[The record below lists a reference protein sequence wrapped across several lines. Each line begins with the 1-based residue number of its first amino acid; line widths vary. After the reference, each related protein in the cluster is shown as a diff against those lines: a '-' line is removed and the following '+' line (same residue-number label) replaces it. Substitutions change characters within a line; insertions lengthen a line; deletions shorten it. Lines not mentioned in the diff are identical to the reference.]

1 MALQT
6 HLLVAILAQAIA
18 AQAIAAQ
25 TFCYHSGST
34 PMAASSTASPLPLGC
49 IGAPSW
55 PMWRMFTPQ
64 HRSPTVHF
72 GYRPGRGESVPVIV
86 VQYRCTGLL
95 LTPVVASSLSNL
107 GYVIDMPEHVC
118 N

>member
-1 MALQT
+1 MAIQR
-6 HLLVAILAQAIA
+6 HLLVALLV
-18 AQAIAAQ
+18 QAIAAQ

-34 PMAASSTASPLPLGC
+34 QVAASSTASPLPLGC
-49 IGAPSW
+49 TGAPNW

-64 HRSPTVHF
+64 HRSPTAHF

-86 VQYRCTGLL
+86 AQYRCTGLL
-95 LTPVVASSLSNL
+95 LTPVVASSHSYL
-107 GYVIDMPEHVC
+107 GYVIDMSEHLC